1 MKHLEKSDTTP
12 TRLGL
17 VQAGWA
23 KGAKTGKNRQIKE
36 FQTRGVKNVFE
47 TMYGNVER

>member
-1 MKHLEKSDTTP
+1 LKKLTSTP

-23 KGAKTGKNRQIKE
+23 KGAKVGKNGQIKE
-36 FQTRGVKNVFE
+36 FQTRGVKKCI
-47 TMYGNVER
+47 